1 MSEVG
6 HEARGRWRRP
16 MVARDPHEPH
26 RVVTPLE
33 LLFDLCFVVAV
44 AQVAARLHHGLAA
57 GHAGPALLGYAMVF
71 FAIWWGWMNFSW
83 FASAYDCDDV
93 PYRLTTLVQIA
104 GVLTVAAGVPRAFD
118 TLDFGVVT
126 LGYGLMR
133 AGLVTQWL
141 RVARGDPPRRRTALR
156 FAFGV
161 SVCYAGWVSMVV
173 MPPSWRLA
181 AWCIMVPAELM
192 VPIWAERGRP
202 TPWHPHHIAERYGL
216 FTIIVIGESVLS
228 ATLAIQAAVDA
239 GGAGGPLLAII
250 GGGLL
255 ILFSMWWL
263 YFDRP
268 AHRLLSGRQY
278 AFLWGYGHLFI
289 LASAAA
295 VGAGLAVAVDHA
307 VARESI
313 SHRTAGAAVAIPV
326 AIYLVSVWAMHI
338 RPHRDGAARSLSFP
352 IAALLVLAGIATPW
366 PVPVIGVL
374 LAALVALMTIAEM
387 RGHEAG

>member
-1 MSEVG
+1 MG
-6 HEARGRWRRP
+6 AGWRRP

-26 RVVTPLE
+26 RAATPLE

-83 FASAYDCDDV
+83 FGSAYDNDDV

-118 TLDFGVVT
+118 TFDFGVVT

-141 RVARGDPPRRRTALR
+141 RAARGDPPRRRTALR
-156 FAFGV
+156 FAAGV
-161 SVCYAGWVSMVV
+161 SVCYAGWASMSL
-173 MPPSWRLA
+173 MPESWRLV
-181 AWCIMVPAELM
+181 AWCVLVPAELA
-192 VPIWAERGRP
+192 VPVWAERANT

-216 FTIIVIGESVLS
+216 FTLIVIGESVLS

-239 GGAGGPLLAII
+239 GGPGGPLLAII

-268 AHRLLSGRQY
+268 AGRLLSRGRT
-278 AFLWGYGHLFI
+278 AFLWGYSHLFI

-307 VARESI
+307 AAREAI
-313 SHRTAGAAVAIPV
+313 PHRTAGAAVAIPV
-326 AIYLVSVWAMHI
+326 AVYLLSVWVTHI
-338 RPHRDGAARSLSFP
+338 RPHRDGAARSAIFP
-352 IAALLVLAGIATPW
+352 IAALLALAAIATPW
-366 PVPVIGVL
+366 PVLVIGVL
-374 LAALVALMTIAEM
+374 LAGLVALSTMAAL
-387 RGHEAG
+387 RGGRPG